1 MAGLL
6 PDYPGPITLCSVS
19 AGATGLQ
26 TDILDIGAFFTPGY
40 PPVISVYISGAATVL
55 IMGSLRISQTNPATL
70 VRAID
75 VSGGGF
81 TTSDFYDIIPGIRFY
96 QVNVTANNGTVVV
109 EAGFGP
115 QVPGHT
121 GLPQLLRYT
130 NSAAQGT

>member
-1 MAGLL
+1 MAGML
-6 PDYPGPITLCSVS
+6 PDYPDPITFCSVS
-19 AGATGLQ
+19 GGATGLQ

-40 PPVISVYISGAATVL
+40 PPVISVYISGAATVQ
-55 IMGSLRISQTNPATL
+55 IIGALRIAKTNPSTL
-70 VRAID
+70 IRGLD

-81 TTSDFYDIIPGIRFY
+81 TTSDFYDIVPGIRFY
-96 QVNVTANNGTVVV
+96 QVNVTANNGVVVV

-121 GLPQLLRYT
+121 GLPQLLRMT